1 MSTCVILVNV
11 WVENVCVLSV
21 QWLLSA
27 LCLCPSCLL
36 VVDSRHRLPG
46 VSSCGLPLSGATSRH
61 RAAVGLGVPL
71 VYTQACS
78 HVSTCVNAVICKMSW
93 RLSARRRCLS
103 ADVTVKLVV
112 SLLLSCLCYCN
123 CLFCCI
129 PVTVCHTMDRTEN
142 VTSCLM
148 WMFDHVITSAL
159 VWLSPFLSCCESPH
173 QRGSRDLPSC
183 FTLPSPSHTLNSFS
197 GWHTPAPH
205 SPQSGSTFSTL
216 GLHILHTWAPHSP
229 HSGSTFFTPLCW
241 PVYRR
246 WCQCQQDSWQL
257 RLFASSTCLK
267 LFKMSFKFSR
277 ESWTVSRDEFVL
289 RVSWKLRKKRTTIIC
304 DLYLSSHL
312 RNCIVWCQT
321 LVSLLMEAW
330 IQIILSKFV
339 GISK

>member
-1 MSTCVILVNV
+1 MCVYSVYKSCLPFVCVQVVCWLLTRDIASPGSRPVVCHCLAPHPVIVQLWV
-11 WVENVCVLSV
+11 WVFRWST
-21 QWLLSA
+21 
-27 LCLCPSCLL
+27 
-36 VVDSRHRLPG
+36 HR
-46 VSSCGLPLSGATSRH
+46 
-61 RAAVGLGVPL
+61 
-71 VYTQACS
+71 

-93 RLSARRRCLS
+93 RLSARRRWLS

-159 VWLSPFLSCCESPH
+159 VWLSPFLSCCECPH

-216 GLHILHTWAPHSP
+216 GLHILHT
-229 HSGSTFFTPLCW
+229 TVL
-241 PVYRR
+241 
-246 WCQCQQDSWQL
+246 
-257 RLFASSTCLK
+257 AS
-267 LFKMSFKFSR
+267 
-277 ESWTVSRDEFVL
+277 V
-289 RVSWKLRKKRTTIIC
+289 
-304 DLYLSSHL
+304 
-312 RNCIVWCQT
+312 QT
-321 LVSLLMEAW
+321 LVPVPTRLVTAPPVC
-330 IQIILSKFV
+330 F
-339 GISK
+339 